1 MNEVIYEFKPK
12 YNLLYELLM
21 PTGKKVRKFIVAIL
35 LCIIIYICINTFA
48 YGLFTNEIVGSFD
61 IADILSI
68 LFIILG
74 VLSLIALIIQ
84 IIFYHFEYKN
94 ISYKFYEDHIEYE
107 DKFLNQQLKNI
118 KYKDIKEIEIRR
130 SIWDRIMGYSVLIVY
145 TNADNSRRNGLII
158 YSVRYID
165 KYYDK
170 LNELIK
176 KDKSETLDQ
185 KNQSL
190 NNNIEK

>member
-35 LCIIIYICINTFA
+35 LCIILYICINTFA

-185 KNQSL
+185 KNQNL

>member
-1 MNEVIYEFKPK
+1 MNEVIYDFKPK

-170 LNELIK
+170 LSELIK

>member
-1 MNEVIYEFKPK
+1 MNEVIYDFKPK

-176 KDKSETLDQ
+176 KDKSEILDQ

>member
-68 LFIILG
+68 LFIILP
-74 VLSLIALIIQ
+74 S
-84 IIFYHFEYKN
+84 
-94 ISYKFYEDHIEYE
+94 
-107 DKFLNQQLKNI
+107 
-118 KYKDIKEIEIRR
+118 
-130 SIWDRIMGYSVLIVY
+130 M
-145 TNADNSRRNGLII
+145 
-158 YSVRYID
+158 
-165 KYYDK
+165 
-170 LNELIK
+170 
-176 KDKSETLDQ
+176 
-185 KNQSL
+185 
-190 NNNIEK
+190 

>member
-176 KDKSETLDQ
+176 KDKSEILDQ

>member
-35 LCIIIYICINTFA
+35 LCIILYICINTFA

>member
-190 NNNIEK
+190 SNNIEK

>member
-185 KNQSL
+185 KNQNL

>member
-35 LCIIIYICINTFA
+35 LCIILYICINTFA

-176 KDKSETLDQ
+176 KDKSEILDQ

>member
-1 MNEVIYEFKPK
+1 MNEVIYDFKPK

>member
-35 LCIIIYICINTFA
+35 LCIILYICINTFA

-118 KYKDIKEIEIRR
+118 KYREF
-130 SIWDRIMGYSVLIVY
+130 Y
-145 TNADNSRRNGLII
+145 
-158 YSVRYID
+158 
-165 KYYDK
+165 K
-170 LNELIK
+170 LLTK
-176 KDKSETLDQ
+176 KKSQ
-185 KNQSL
+185 K
-190 NNNIEK
+190 

>member
-35 LCIIIYICINTFA
+35 LCIIYIYVLI
-48 YGLFTNEIVGSFD
+48 LLHWSFTNEIVGSFD

-130 SIWDRIMGYSVLIVY
+130 SIWDRI
-145 TNADNSRRNGLII
+145 NGI
-158 YSVRYID
+158 
-165 KYYDK
+165 
-170 LNELIK
+170 
-176 KDKSETLDQ
+176 
-185 KNQSL
+185 
-190 NNNIEK
+190 

>member
-61 IADILSI
+61 IAVILSI

-84 IIFYHFEYKN
+84 TIFYHFEYKN

>member
-1 MNEVIYEFKPK
+1 MNEEIYEFKPK

-35 LCIIIYICINTFA
+35 LCIILYICINTFA

-176 KDKSETLDQ
+176 KDKSEILDQ

>member
-94 ISYKFYEDHIEYE
+94 ISYKFYEDHIE
-107 DKFLNQQLKNI
+107 LKNI

>member
-35 LCIIIYICINTFA
+35 LCIILYICINTFA
-48 YGLFTNEIVGSFD
+48 YGLFTNEILGSFD

-130 SIWDRIMGYSVLIVY
+130 TIWDRIMGYSVLIVY

-158 YSVRYID
+158 YSVAYID
-165 KYYDK
+165 KYYDE

-176 KDKSETLDQ
+176 RDRRGTLDQ
-185 KNQSL
+185 KDQSL
-190 NNNIEK
+190 HNNIEK

>member
-118 KYKDIKEIEIRR
+118 KYKDLKEIEIRR

-176 KDKSETLDQ
+176 KDKSEILDQ

>member
-1 MNEVIYEFKPK
+1 
-12 YNLLYELLM
+12 
-21 PTGKKVRKFIVAIL
+21 
-35 LCIIIYICINTFA
+35 
-48 YGLFTNEIVGSFD
+48 
-61 IADILSI
+61 
-68 LFIILG
+68 
-74 VLSLIALIIQ
+74 
-84 IIFYHFEYKN
+84 
-94 ISYKFYEDHIEYE
+94 
-107 DKFLNQQLKNI
+107 
-118 KYKDIKEIEIRR
+118 
-130 SIWDRIMGYSVLIVY
+130 MGYSVLIVY